1 VTSPGTARELRPI
14 AEEVLAWVAAERQ
27 ANVGKRHRMA
37 VHPDDLRRIELCA
50 LATREAAMFFDLY
63 GVNPSH
69 VCEGL
74 SSCPVCNPGHPNDWN
89 PQEC

>member
-1 VTSPGTARELRPI
+1 MTSPGTARELRPV
-14 AEEVLAWVAAERQ
+14 AEEVLAWVSRER
-27 ANVGKRHRMA
+27 NWKSEWEVL
-37 VHPDDLRRIELCA
+37 PPSDDDIRRIELCA

-74 SSCPVCNPGHPNDWN
+74 SSCPVCNPGHPND
-89 PQEC
+89 